1 MSLLTLE
8 NIHKEYRNNKVL
20 NGVSLRVERGERL
33 SLIGPNG
40 AGKTTLIR
48 IALGMEKCDE
58 GNVILTNNIKVGY
71 ISQGIMDV
79 SEGIQLEDKKAFYHD
94 KTRCLEIRM
103 RELEKQMALGL
114 DQYSQEEYAKLM
126 KSYSRLVQE
135 YEAMDGYIIE
145 ARIKAT
151 LLGLGL
157 PEEALDIPLSSL
169 SGGEKMRVSI
179 ARLLLEEPDLLILD
193 EPTNHLD
200 IHATEWLEGF
210 LKKFDGG
217 ALIISHDRFFLDQV
231 STRIAELENGVITER
246 SGSYTS
252 FMEQKDL
259 MREFASREQFRLR
272 QEIKSQNLLIQE
284 FKSKGKVKAFKSRTK
299 VKERLQNELEQKVG
313 SFKEEHHL
321 KNRNNLRLSFGAA
334 KHVSAEIAKAEGLQ
348 KSFGDKVL
356 FDDMSFLIRGRESVG
371 IIGSNGSGKT
381 TLLNILTGKDVDYQG
396 VAKLGEWVR
405 YAFLGQEI
413 SFNSQ
418 ENTIREEV
426 LSRVEMAEPE
436 LLKYLSGYQFYGD
449 DLNKRL
455 EVLSGG
461 ERVRLYFACMMLKEQ
476 DCFIMDEPTNHLDVD
491 ARTSLENALK
501 RFNGTVIA
509 VSHDRYFLTHC
520 VNRILEISGGK
531 IVSYNGNYLAY
542 KQMKMLK
549 AVEKTDNNENSKLKP
564 KGSKKDAS
572 DDNIH
577 QPDRI
582 QIENSIFEIEHKMR
596 GLEASFGQSTPHEK
610 YTEYTLLQ
618 NEAERLYALWEGLE
632 DEVGK

>member
-40 AGKTTLIR
+40 TGKTTLIR
-48 IALGMEKCDE
+48 IALGKEKCDA

-71 ISQGIMDV
+71 ISQNMTDTLENIH
-79 SEGIQLEDKKAFYHD
+79 QEDKKAFYHD
-94 KTRCLEIRM
+94 KTRSLEIRM
-103 RELEKQMALGL
+103 RELESRMALGQ
-114 DQYSQEEYAKLM
+114 DSYSPEEYERLM

-157 PEEALDIPLSSL
+157 PEEALDIPVSCL
-169 SGGEKMRVSI
+169 SGGEKMRVAI

-231 STRIAELENGVITER
+231 STRIAELENGLITER

-252 FMEQKDL
+252 FMEQKNI

-313 SFKEEHHL
+313 SFKEEQHL
-321 KNRNNLRLSFGAA
+321 KKRNNLRLSFGAA
-334 KHVSAEIAKAEGLQ
+334 KHVSAEIAKAEGLR
-348 KSFGDKVL
+348 KSFGDKAL
-356 FDDMSFLIRGRESVG
+356 FDDMSFLIRGRERVG
-371 IIGSNGSGKT
+371 IIGNNGSGKT

-418 ENTIREEV
+418 EFTIREEI
-426 LSRVEMAEPE
+426 LSRVEMTEPE

-449 DLNKRL
+449 DLNKKL

-476 DCFIMDEPTNHLDVD
+476 DCFIMDEPTNHLDID
-491 ARTSLENALK
+491 ARTSLEN
-501 RFNGTVIA
+501 G
-509 VSHDRYFLTHC
+509 
-520 VNRILEISGGK
+520 
-531 IVSYNGNYLAY
+531 
-542 KQMKMLK
+542 
-549 AVEKTDNNENSKLKP
+549 
-564 KGSKKDAS
+564 
-572 DDNIH
+572 
-577 QPDRI
+577 
-582 QIENSIFEIEHKMR
+582 
-596 GLEASFGQSTPHEK
+596 
-610 YTEYTLLQ
+610 
-618 NEAERLYALWEGLE
+618 
-632 DEVGK
+632 